1 VSASA
6 SDKFEQVLAA
16 AKEMS
21 ERGLVEGT
29 AGNVSAR
36 LDDATVCITPSS
48 VSYAAMTLDDL
59 VVIDMDGNTVSGTR
73 GPSSEK
79 LLHTAI
85 YQAYD
90 DVGAVIHSHPIYATM
105 FAIARQPVPAC
116 IDEFVMFIGGDVPVC
131 DYGGSG
137 TQELGNN
144 AVAVLAGR
152 SAALLANHGMVS
164 TGANPAHALKNAALV
179 ERSAFIVWGAR
190 ALGGHHEIPADVNA
204 GFEKIYE
211 FLRVHPM

>member
-1 VSASA
+1 VTGVP
-6 SDKFEQVLAA
+6 ELVLAA

-21 ERGLVEGT
+21 HRGLVEGT

-36 LDDATVCITPSS
+36 LDDGNVCITPSS
-48 VSYAAMTLDDL
+48 VSYESMTLDDL
-59 VVIDMDGNTVSGTR
+59 VVIDLDGNVVSGTR

-85 YQAYD
+85 YRAYD
-90 DVGAVIHSHPIYATM
+90 DVGSVIHSHPIYATM

-116 IDEFVMFIGGDVPVC
+116 IDEFVMYIGGDVPVTE
-131 DYGGSG
+131 YGGSG
-137 TQELGNN
+137 TQDLGDN

-152 SAALLANHGMVS
+152 SAALLANHGMVT
-164 TGANPAHALKNAALV
+164 TGVTPAHALKNAALV

-190 ALGGHHEIPADVNA
+190 TLGGHQEIPGDVTK
-204 GFEKIYE
+204 GFEQIYQY
-211 FLRVHPM
+211 LRVHPL